1 MIVCTNHCCI
11 ISRVVCG
18 LADEK
23 VAASCWLDIPVG
35 KYIRWGWVN
44 YQNSTC
50 EPWILELSWTLG
62 IGSQPGAACQ
72 SCLGHLASR
81 MLGSAA
87 GADSPH
93 VCRHASK
100 LVKVASDPKLQD
112 LVPGA
117 MKWSLDCTKIM
128 SELWGFKS
136 DGTFHAK
143 TLPLGRWRYANL
155 SWRHLVGSL
164 TMKTFGAPWL
174 YHMILHGS
182 LRKFSNIWS
191 TFFHTAGWWS
201 ESSCGC
207 CLGQGSP
214 FAAIYT

>member
-1 MIVCTNHCCI
+1 M
-11 ISRVVCG
+11 
-18 LADEK
+18 
-23 VAASCWLDIPVG
+23 
-35 KYIRWGWVN
+35 N

-81 MLGSAA
+81 MLGMCSWSGFTACLQA
-87 GADSPH
+87 CEQACES
-93 VCRHASK
+93 CFWSK
-100 LVKVASDPKLQD
+100 TSGPGTWCYEMKSWLYQDHEPKK
-112 LVPGA
+112 G
-117 MKWSLDCTKIM
+117 
-128 SELWGFKS
+128 GFKS

-143 TLPLGRWRYANL
+143 TLPLGRWRYANS

-164 TMKTFGAPWL
+164 TIKTFGAPWL

-191 TFFHTAGWWS
+191 TFFPHSRMMIWK
-201 ESSCGC
+201 
-207 CLGQGSP
+207 
-214 FAAIYT
+214 